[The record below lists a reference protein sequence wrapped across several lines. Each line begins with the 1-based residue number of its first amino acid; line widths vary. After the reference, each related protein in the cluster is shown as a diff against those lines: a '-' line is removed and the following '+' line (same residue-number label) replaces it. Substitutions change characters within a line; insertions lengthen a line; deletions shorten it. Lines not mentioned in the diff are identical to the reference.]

1 MKKFIPHNYQI
12 EAQNELANADAFGLF
27 MFPGAGKT
35 PLILEKIY
43 QHKEPTLI
51 ITPLDILYTTWL
63 KEPKKWEFSQSLKY
77 QILHG
82 PNKNENF
89 HKKAGVYFVNPEGI
103 KWLVEK
109 VKSTGR
115 FPWTTLVIDESAK
128 FKNHKSERFKYLT
141 KILKSFKRR
150 YVMAGNPAPN
160 HYLDIWAQLFVL
172 DFGKRLG
179 TSWYGFRSQYFYPTD
194 YKQFNWALRPGAKEE
209 IIKKISDI
217 SLFLDPSSEL
227 DLPNRVVIDHEL
239 ELPAKA
245 KKIYRE
251 MEDNLFYIMDNKE
264 DKLVV
269 DNATAASIKCWQIAN
284 GFIYEKT
291 DEGRITHHVH
301 DELSIAAESIVDSL
315 QGSPVL
321 IAYNFEED
329 LKRLRG
335 LFPNA
340 RFVPSGSTPT
350 EIQAAEKDWNENRI
364 EILVTQISKFSH
376 GLNLQ
381 FGIGHQILLYGLTYN
396 YDVYDQLIRRFE
408 RQGAKFKDVII
419 HRLLVKNTVHEA
431 IVATLENKQS
441 MSGDFLNALK
451 EYRDSI
457 KKI

>member
-12 EAQNELANADAFGLF
+12 EAQSELADADAFGLF

-35 PLILEKIY
+35 ALILEKIY
-43 QHKEPTLI
+43 KHKEPTLI
-51 ITPLDILYTTWL
+51 VTPLDILYTTWL
-63 KEPKKWEFSQSLKY
+63 KEPKKWEFSQGLKY
-77 QILHG
+77 EILHG

-89 HKKAGVYFVNPEGI
+89 HKKAGVYFINPEGM

-109 VKSTGR
+109 IKSTGR
-115 FPWTTLVIDESAK
+115 FPWTTIVIDESAK
-128 FKNHKSERFKYLT
+128 FKNHKSERFKCLT
-141 KILKSFKRR
+141 KIIKSFKRR
-150 YVMAGNPAPN
+150 YIMAGNPAPN
-160 HYLDIWAQLFVL
+160 HYLDVWSQIFIL

-194 YKQFNWALRPGAKEE
+194 FKQFNWALRPGAEE
-209 IIKKISDI
+209 DIVQKISDI

-227 DLPNRVVIDHEL
+227 DLPNRVIVDHEL
-239 ELPAKA
+239 ELPFKA
-245 KKIYRE
+245 KKAYKE
-251 MEDNLFYIMDNKE
+251 MEGELFCLLDNKE
-264 DKLVV
+264 DKVIV

-284 GFIYEKT
+284 GFIYEKNE
-291 DEGRITHHVH
+291 DGSRSTHFIH
-301 DELSIAAESIVDSL
+301 DELSIATESIVDSL

-321 IAYNFEED
+321 IAYNFDED
-329 LKRLRG
+329 LKRLRE
-335 LFPNA
+335 LFPKA

-408 RQGAKFKDVII
+408 RQGAKFKEVII
-419 HRLLVKNTVHEA
+419 HRLIVKNTIHEA
-431 IVATLENKQS
+431 IVKCLEAKQS

-457 KKI
+457 K

>member
-12 EAQNELANADAFGLF
+12 EAQRELANADAFGLF

-35 PLILEKIY
+35 ALILEKIY

-51 ITPLDILYTTWL
+51 IAPLDILYTTWL
-63 KEPKKWEFSQSLKY
+63 KEPKKWEFSQKLSF

-89 HKKAGVYFVNPEGI
+89 HKRAGVYFINPEGI

-141 KILKSFKRR
+141 KIIKSFKRR
-150 YVMAGNPAPN
+150 YIMAGNPAPN
-160 HYLDIWAQLFVL
+160 HYLDIWAQLFII

-179 TSWYGFRSQYFYPTD
+179 TSWYSFRSQYFYPTD
-194 YKQFNWALRPGAKEE
+194 YKQFNWVLKPNAKDE
-209 IIKKISDI
+209 IIQKISDV

-239 ELPAKA
+239 ELTAKA
-245 KKIYRE
+245 KVAYKD
-251 MEDNLFYIMDNKE
+251 MEQNLFYIMDNK
-264 DKLVV
+264 DGFVV
-269 DNATAASIKCWQIAN
+269 DNATAAAIKCWQIAN

-291 DEGRITHHVH
+291 DEGRNTHFIH
-301 DELSIAAESIVDSL
+301 DELCKAAESIVEEL

-329 LKRLRG
+329 LKRLRE
-335 LFPNA
+335 LFPTA

-350 EIQAAEKDWNENRI
+350 EIQAAEKDWNENKI

-408 RQGAKFKDVII
+408 RQGAKFKEVVI
-419 HRLLVKNTVHEA
+419 HRLIVKNTIHEA
-431 IVATLENKQS
+431 IIATLENKQS

-457 KKI
+457 Q

>member
-1 MKKFIPHNYQI
+1 MKKFTPHNYQL
-12 EAQNELANADAFGLF
+12 EPQRELAKSDFFGLF

-35 PLILEKIY
+35 ALILEKIY
-43 QHKEPTLI
+43 QNKEPTLI
-51 ITPLDILYTTWL
+51 IAPLDILYTTWL
-63 KEPKKWEFSQSLKY
+63 KEPKKWEFSSGLKY

-82 PNKNENF
+82 PDKNENF

-150 YVMAGNPAPN
+150 YIMAGNPAPN
-160 HYLDIWAQLFVL
+160 HYLDIWSQIFIL
-172 DFGKRLG
+172 DCGKRLG
-179 TSWYGFRSQYFYPTD
+179 TSWYGFKSKYFYPID
-194 YKQFNWALRPGAKEE
+194 YQQYNWVLKPGAKED
-209 IIKKISDI
+209 IIQAIGDI

-227 DLPNRVVIDHEL
+227 DLPQRVIIDHEI
-239 ELPAKA
+239 ELPHKA
-245 KKIYRE
+245 RKAYKD
-251 MEDNLFYIMDNKE
+251 MEQNLFYILDAKADE
-264 DKLVV
+264 GFVV
-269 DNATAASIKCWQIAN
+269 DNATAAAIKCWQIAN
-284 GFIYEKT
+284 GFVYEQQ
-291 DEGRITHHVH
+291 DETRITHFIH
-301 DELSIAAESIVDSL
+301 DELSKTAESIVDEL
-315 QGSPVL
+315 QGSPIL

-329 LKRLRG
+329 LRRLRE

-350 EIQAAEKDWNENRI
+350 EIQAAEKDWNENKI

-381 FGIGHQILLYGLTYN
+381 FGVGHQILLYSLTYN

-408 RQGAKFKDVII
+408 RQGAKFKEVVI
-419 HRLLVKNTVHEA
+419 HRLIVKSTVHEA
-431 IVATLENKQS
+431 IVKTLEYKQN

-457 KKI
+457 R